1 MTTTSTRRPAP
12 GRGKD
17 ATVTDTRPTLRRLR
31 TLLASPVSSYY
42 LLIGSTAALVV
53 IGLVM
58 VLSASMI
65 TAYKQE
71 GSSFAVFTDQAKYAA
86 MGLVAAWLASRL
98 PVLAWKRLAVPL
110 LSGAIL
116 LQALVFSPMGLV
128 KNGNRNW
135 LRLLPG
141 VTLQPSELTKLG
153 LILVGAFFLAR
164 HQRELHRMRRVI
176 VPYLV
181 PFVAVTIALV
191 LAGHDL
197 GTALVLLGIVGAV
210 LFGAGVPRRVFVVAG
225 AVAVAGVTV
234 LVVTSGN
241 RMGRIANWLSGSCT
255 DPNGDCG
262 QSVHGLYALADGGW
276 WGVGLGASKEKWA
289 WLPEAHNDFIFAIIG
304 EELGLPGTFVILAL
318 FALFATACVLLV
330 MRSTDQF
337 VRITTVGVM
346 AWVLGQAMINI
357 GAVIGLLPVIG
368 VPLPFVSA
376 GGSALVSTLVGVGVL
391 VSCARHDPAARAIL
405 ATRPSVVHR
414 SLAIFPRRRSRT

>member
-1 MTTTSTRRPAP
+1 MTTTSTRRPVA
-12 GRGKD
+12 GRRKD
-17 ATVTDTRPTLRRLR
+17 STVTDTRPTLRRLR
-31 TLLASPVSSYY
+31 TLLSSPVSPYY

-65 TAYKQE
+65 TAYKLE
-71 GSSFAVFTDQAKYAA
+71 GSSFAVFTDQAKYAVI
-86 MGLVAAWLASRL
+86 GLVAAWIASRL
-98 PVLAWKRLAVPL
+98 PVRAWKRFAVPL

-116 LQALVFSPMGLV
+116 LQALVFSPLGLV

-135 LRLLPG
+135 LRLPG
-141 VTLQPSELTKLG
+141 VTLQPSELAKLG

-164 HQRELHRMRRVI
+164 HQRELHRMVRVI

-197 GTALVLLGIVGAV
+197 GTALVLLAIVAAV

-225 AVAVAGVTV
+225 AVAVAAVAF

-241 RMGRIANWLSGSCT
+241 RMGRITNWLSGSCT
-255 DPNGDCG
+255 DPNGECG

-414 SLAIFPRRRSRT
+414 SRAIFPRRRSTT